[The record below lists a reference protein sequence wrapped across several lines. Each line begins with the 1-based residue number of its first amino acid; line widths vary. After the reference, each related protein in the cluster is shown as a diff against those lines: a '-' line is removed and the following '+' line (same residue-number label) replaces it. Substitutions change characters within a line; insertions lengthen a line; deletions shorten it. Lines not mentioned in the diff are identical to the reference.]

1 MMADRTNAAET
12 LDDDGNLPIHPALD
26 EPLKTPEL
34 HDMEARLF
42 DLASLV
48 EPNGN
53 LAVAF
58 DAGDRIDDDL
68 ARSLTDLDVAH
79 GVCRF
84 MVISIRTC
92 TTRKAAPAFYR

>member
-1 MMADRTNAAET
+1 MTGT
-12 LDDDGNLPIHPALD
+12 SQYILPLD

-42 DLASLV
+42 DLAGLV

-58 DAGDRIDDDL
+58 DPRDRIDDDL

-84 MVISIRTC
+84 MMISIRTC
-92 TTRKAAPAFYR
+92 TTRTVVPASYRSARP